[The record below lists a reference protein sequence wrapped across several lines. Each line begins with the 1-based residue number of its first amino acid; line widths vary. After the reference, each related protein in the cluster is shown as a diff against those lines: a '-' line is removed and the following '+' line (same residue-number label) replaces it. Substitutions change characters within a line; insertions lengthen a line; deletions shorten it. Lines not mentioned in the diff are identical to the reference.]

1 MKRHILTASL
11 LMALTCHG
19 PVAESRPV
27 TYDLLIRGARVLD
40 GTGNPWFAADV
51 AVERGRIAAVGQL
64 DGARG
69 RRVIE
74 AEGLYLTPGFIDIHS
89 HADDGSAKPG
99 EATLRTNDPARKSAP
114 NLVAQGITTVVVN
127 QDGRSPWPILA
138 QRRLLERQ
146 GIGPNVM
153 LMVGHGTLR
162 QRVMGDDHRRP
173 ATEAEVTAMRA
184 LLRRALREGAIGL
197 SAGLEYV
204 PGRWSTTEEVS
215 ALVAEL
221 AATDGVYISH
231 QRAEGGD
238 PMWFWPS
245 QDPPGPPDLFDAL
258 RETIDI
264 GRQTGVK
271 VVASHIKAK
280 GEHYWGRHAEAIQL
294 IEEARAAGV
303 RIWADQYPY
312 PSTGTDGNTV
322 LLPRWAISAKN
333 TADPAVRTPAEVLE
347 GFLGDPET
355 EARIRLDV
363 QHEIRRRGGAGRI
376 VVHGHP
382 DLALVGQT
390 LQQLADGQGV
400 DPVQAAIQLQLS
412 GERSRPGGARLRGL
426 SLDEADLLAFAAQP
440 WVATATDGGIAL
452 PADGPVHPRY
462 YGTFPRKLRRYAM
475 ELGVQSL
482 ADAVRSS
489 TSLPATILGISD
501 RGLIRTGFHADLV
514 LFDPRELEDRATF
527 FDPHQPPA
535 GIRHVLVN
543 GRFVVEDGQVLQST
557 PGRVLKPHNMGTRGL
572 AVEWRELDALNARLP
587 EAIRVYEGRS
597 EDPALR
603 AWYASVDA
611 SAPGIEA
618 RVMISDDADGKQTVS
633 DFADGNEV
641 CVVVN
646 AGYFRMASDPATHVG
661 LLVTDGKLISDG
673 DPVITRDG
681 DEYRTARAAIGF
693 DADNRVAIGWASGS
707 RDGVHLWTDPAPNRA
722 GRPVGE
728 EWQPLLR
735 PWPVRS
741 AIGAGP
747 NLLREGKE
755 FITVDEEV
763 FFGTSIPR
771 VHPRTAA
778 GRTVDGKLILMVV
791 DGRQSSS
798 RGVNLQELAG
808 LMASAGAVDALNLD
822 GGGSSTMVVLGERLN
837 RPAGEERERE
847 VASALAINCSALP
860 ATPPSA

>member
-1 MKRHILTASL
+1 MNPRIPTAIILV
-11 LMALTCHG
+11 ALICIG
-19 PVAESRPV
+19 PAAESGAT

-40 GTGNPWFAADV
+40 GTGDPWFAADV
-51 AVERGRIAAVGQL
+51 AVERGRIAAIGHL
-64 DGARG
+64 DGAQA

-74 AEGLYLTPGFIDIHS
+74 AKGLYLTPGFIDIHS
-89 HADDGSAKPG
+89 HADDGNARPG
-99 EATLRTNDPARKSAP
+99 GATLRTNAPARKSAP

-146 GIGPNVM
+146 GVGPNVM

-173 ATEAEVTAMRA
+173 ATAAEVNAMRA

-221 AATDGVYISH
+221 ASTDGVYISH

-258 RETIDI
+258 RETIEI

-280 GEHYWGRHAEAIQL
+280 GEHYWGRHAEAIRL

-322 LLPRWAISAKN
+322 LLPRWAISAQN
-333 TADPAVRTPAEVLE
+333 TDGETVRPPAEVLE
-347 GFLGDPET
+347 GFLGNPET

-363 QHEIRRRGGAGRI
+363 KHEIRRRGGASRV

-382 DLALVGQT
+382 DLALVGKT
-390 LQQLADGQGV
+390 LQQLADTQGV
-400 DPVQAAIQLQLS
+400 DPVQAAIDLQLR
-412 GERSRPGGARLRGL
+412 GDRNRPGGARLRGL
-426 SLDEADLLAFAAQP
+426 SLNEDDLLAFAAQP

-452 PADGPVHPRY
+452 AADGPVHPRY

-475 ELGVQSL
+475 DLGAL
-482 ADAVRSS
+482 RLEDAVRSA
-489 TSLPATILGISD
+489 TSLPATILGLSD
-501 RGLIRTGFHADLV
+501 RGLVRTGFHADLV
-514 LFDPRELEDRATF
+514 LFDPDQLEDRATF
-527 FDPHQPPA
+527 FDPHQPPT

-543 GRFVVEDGQVLQST
+543 GRFVVEDGRVLQGT
-557 PGRVLKPHNMGTRGL
+557 PGRVLTVRRAGKPGL
-572 AVEWRELDALNARLP
+572 AMDWHGLDALNARLP
-587 EAIRVYEGRS
+587 EAIRVYAGRS
-597 EDPALR
+597 EDPPLR
-603 AWYASVDA
+603 AWYASIDA

-618 RVMISDDADGKQTVS
+618 RVTVSSDDDGKQTIS
-633 DFADGNEV
+633 EFAEDDAV
-641 CVVVN
+641 CLAVN

-661 LLVTDGKLISDG
+661 LVVSDG
-673 DPVITRDG
+673 ELVSGGDPLITRDG
-681 DEYRTARAAIGF
+681 VDYRTARAAIGF
-693 DADNRVAIGWASGS
+693 DAARQVEIGWASGS
-707 RDGVHLWTDPAPNRA
+707 GNGVELWTDPAPNRA
-722 GRPVGE
+722 GRPVE
-728 EWQPLLR
+728 EGWQPIKR

-747 NLLREGKE
+747 NLLRSGRPL
-755 FITVDEEV
+755 ITVEEEV
-763 FFGTSIPR
+763 FFGTSIPKT
-771 VHPRTAA
+771 HPRTAA
-778 GRTVDGKLILMVV
+778 GRTADGRLILMVV

-798 RGVNLQELAG
+798 RGVNLQELAS
-808 LMASAGAVDALNLD
+808 LMADAGAVDALNLD

-837 RPAGEERERE
+837 RPAGGERERE
-847 VASALAINCSALP
+847 VASAVVINCSVRP
-860 ATPPSA
+860 AIPASA

>member
-1 MKRHILTASL
+1 MKPRIPTAIILAALICLGPAAASG
-11 LMALTCHG
+11 AT
-19 PVAESRPV
+19 

-64 DGARG
+64 TGAQA

-74 AEGLYLTPGFIDIHS
+74 AEGLFLTPGFIDIHS
-89 HADDGSAKPG
+89 HADDGSASPG
-99 EATLRTNDPARKSAP
+99 GATLRTNDPARKSAP

-146 GIGPNVM
+146 GVGPNVM

-173 ATEAEVTAMRA
+173 ASEAEVNAMRA

-258 RETIDI
+258 RETIEI

-280 GEHYWGRHAEAIQL
+280 GEHYWGRHAEAIRL

-322 LLPRWAISAKN
+322 LLPRWAITERNAAGG
-333 TADPAVRTPAEVLE
+333 TVRPPAEVLE
-347 GFLGDPET
+347 GLLGEPET
-355 EARIRLDV
+355 AERIRLDV

-390 LQQLADGQGV
+390 LQQLADAQGL
-400 DPVQAAIQLQLS
+400 DPVEAAIRLQLD

-440 WVATATDGGIAL
+440 WVATATDGGIAV

-475 ELGVQSL
+475 ELGVQRL
-482 ADAVRSS
+482 EDAVRSA
-489 TSLPATILGISD
+489 TSLPATILGLGD
-501 RGLIRTGFHADLV
+501 RGLVRAGFHADLV
-514 LFDPRELEDRATF
+514 LLDPQELQDRATF
-527 FDPHQPPA
+527 FDPHQPPS

-543 GRFVVEDGQVLQST
+543 GRFVVEDGRVLQRT
-557 PGRVLKPHNMGTRGL
+557 PGRVLTTRRTGKPGL
-572 AVEWRELDALNARLP
+572 TMEWRGLDALNVRLP
-587 EAIRVYEGRS
+587 EAIRVYAGRS
-597 EDPALR
+597 EDPPLR
-603 AWYASVDA
+603 AWYASIDA

-618 RVMISDDADGKQTVS
+618 RVTLSDDADGKQTAS
-633 DFADGNEV
+633 EFADESGV
-641 CVVVN
+641 CMVVN
-646 AGYFRMASDPATHVG
+646 AGYFRMASNPATHVG
-661 LLVTDGKLISDG
+661 LVVSDGELISGG
-673 DPVITRDG
+673 DQVITRNG
-681 DEYRTARAAIGF
+681 VGYRAARAAIGF
-693 DADNRVAIGWASGS
+693 DAARRVEIGWASGS
-707 RDGVHLWTDPAPNRA
+707 GNGVELWTDPAPNRR
-722 GRPVGE
+722 GRPVE
-728 EWQPLLR
+728 EGWQPTAR
-735 PWPVRS
+735 PWPVQS

-747 NLLREGKE
+747 NLLRGGQPR
-755 FITVDEEV
+755 ITAEEEI
-763 FFGTSIPR
+763 FFGTSIPET
-771 VHPRTAA
+771 HPRTAA
-778 GRTVDGKLILMVV
+778 GKTADGRLILMVV

-798 RGVNLQELAG
+798 RGVDLQELAD

-837 RPAGEERERE
+837 RPGGQERERE
-847 VASALAINCSALP
+847 VASALVIKCSPRP
-860 ATPPSA
+860 ATPASA